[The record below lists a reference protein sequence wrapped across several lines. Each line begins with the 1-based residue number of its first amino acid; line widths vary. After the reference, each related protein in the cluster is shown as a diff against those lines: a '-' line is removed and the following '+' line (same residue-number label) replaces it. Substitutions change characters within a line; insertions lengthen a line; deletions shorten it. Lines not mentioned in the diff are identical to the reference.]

1 MTLEI
6 PAAQAALALLA
17 LLVGVA
23 LGPLLDRLARWS
35 LQEGDA
41 SAWRSRPW
49 VTGLLAGG
57 GASVAVL
64 LVPDLALAPAW
75 IALAWIAAPI
85 VRTDLSRHRIP
96 DLLNVAAVGAGA
108 VLLLVPLEGDAY
120 GRAWLAALAVT
131 AAMLALA
138 LIGPSGLG
146 MGDVKLAP
154 ALGLYLGYLGWNA
167 VLVGIVAGFVL
178 GALAA
183 LVVLIRD
190 AARRRPLAGALRTA
204 LPFGPFLLLGTLVGL
219 ASG

>member
-1 MTLEI
+1 MTPDV
-6 PAAQAALALLA
+6 PAAQAALALAVFLA
-17 LLVGVA
+17 GLA

-35 LQEGDA
+35 LREGDA
-41 SAWRSRPW
+41 GAWRSHPW
-49 VTGLLAGG
+49 LTGLIGGVG
-57 GASVAVL
+57 GAIAVI
-64 LVPDLALAPAW
+64 LVPRMALAPAW

-85 VRTDLSRHRIP
+85 VRTDLARHRIP
-96 DLLNVAAVGAGA
+96 DLLNVAAVTTGA
-108 VLLLVPLEGDAY
+108 LLLLIPLEGEAY

-183 LVVLIRD
+183 LVVLIGH
-190 AARRRPLAGALRTA
+190 AARRKPLAGALRTA

>member
-35 LQEGDA
+35 LREGDA
-41 SAWRSRPW
+41 GAWRSRPW

-183 LVVLIRD
+183 VVVLIRD

>member
-35 LQEGDA
+35 LREGDA
-41 SAWRSRPW
+41 GAWRSRPW

>member
-35 LQEGDA
+35 LREGDA
-41 SAWRSRPW
+41 GAWRSRPW

-96 DLLNVAAVGAGA
+96 DLLNVAAAGAGA

>member
-35 LQEGDA
+35 LREGDA
-41 SAWRSRPW
+41 GAWRTRPW

-57 GASVAVL
+57 GAAAAVL

-96 DLLNVAAVGAGA
+96 DLLNVAAVGAGG

-183 LVVLIRD
+183 LVVLVRD
-190 AARRRPLAGALRTA
+190 AARRKPLGGALRTA

-219 ASG
+219 AST

>member
-1 MTLEI
+1 MTLET

-35 LQEGDA
+35 LREGDA
-41 SAWRSRPW
+41 GAWRSRPW